1 MFDELNHSGFKI
13 LLRYV
18 NSNVG
23 NFVPTVN
30 SVNLVSTGLN
40 WQILFILL
48 IHFEQFQLEQ

>member
-1 MFDELNHSGFKI
+1 MCQFIGA
-13 LLRYV
+13 
-18 NSNVG
+18 NVE

-30 SVNLVSTGLN
+30 FVNFVSTRLN